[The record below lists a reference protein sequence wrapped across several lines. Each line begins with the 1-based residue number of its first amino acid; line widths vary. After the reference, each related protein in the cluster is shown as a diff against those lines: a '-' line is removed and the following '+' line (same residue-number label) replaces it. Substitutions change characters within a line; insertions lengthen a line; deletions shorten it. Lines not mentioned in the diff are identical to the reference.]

1 MARPGGGQG
10 GEMRIPRNCGREAEV
25 GKAAIER
32 LAGPLCG
39 LLDPGRAAALRVP
52 DLSYPRSGA
61 SGTRA
66 GIVRSPWAMVRLVS

>member
-1 MARPGGGQG
+1 
-10 GEMRIPRNCGREAEV
+10 MRIPRNCGREDKV

-52 DLSYPRSGA
+52 GLSYSGSGA
-61 SGTRA
+61 SGTCT
-66 GIVRSPWAMVRLVS
+66 GIVRSPCAMVRLVS

>member
-1 MARPGGGQG
+1 
-10 GEMRIPRNCGREAEV
+10 MRIPRNCGREDQV

-52 DLSYPRSGA
+52 ACLIRGRELQAPVPGLCDRHARWSG
-61 SGTRA
+61 S
-66 GIVRSPWAMVRLVS
+66 